1 MSNIVEKAKLWR
13 SFLIEGDRVTVS
25 EGAPEEF
32 RDAIYG
38 AHNGMLPDD
47 YIYANVLEVLDAIID
62 TEAREAEDIFDYLA
76 EPMYYKEMRD
86 WIASSDERV
95 YMVDE
100 VIKSYGDA
108 CPTLFDLIA
117 LAIVQEKE
125 AVAFVIMDHL
135 QQGE

>member
-76 EPMYYKEMRD
+76 EPMYYKEIRD